1 MGRGAVDVLG
11 VDTDPRGGERG
22 DDHPFGVREGDKR
35 RLARANHDWLP
46 RLGGFD
52 PRDPSAE
59 MLVKQPPTQRGP
71 ELAPDAEWFG
81 VRRFDIRDVHEEGH
95 AAIVAATS

>member
-1 MGRGAVDVLG
+1 
-11 VDTDPRGGERG
+11 
-22 DDHPFGVREGDKR
+22 
-35 RLARANHDWLP
+35 
-46 RLGGFD
+46 
-52 PRDPSAE
+52 

-81 VRRFDIRDVHEEGH
+81 VRRFDIRDVHQEGH